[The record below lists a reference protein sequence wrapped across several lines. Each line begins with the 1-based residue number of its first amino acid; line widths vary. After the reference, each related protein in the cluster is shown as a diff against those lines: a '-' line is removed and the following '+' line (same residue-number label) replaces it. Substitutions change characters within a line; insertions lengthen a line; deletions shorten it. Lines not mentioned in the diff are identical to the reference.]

1 MTDEITPVTNAD
13 APIKKRRGRPPKKPA
28 VVDGGMSAPDVAK
41 VVTPQHV
48 SKVVKATPV
57 EASSVS
63 HTTSHAPVSPLQ
75 YIFAVGRRK
84 RAVARV
90 FLYREGKG
98 EMEVNGKPCESY
110 FPSVLLRDIAGQ
122 ALAHSPFKNSVRVV
136 AKVRGG
142 GIQGQSLAVRLGTAN
157 ALLKLDAT
165 LRPTLRVRGF
175 LTRDPREKERKK
187 PGLKKA
193 RRGPQWAKR

>member
-1 MTDEITPVTNAD
+1 MTNEITQVTSVEPVV
-13 APIKKRRGRPPKKPA
+13 KKRRGRPPKKPVVAGEVKPVVA
-28 VVDGGMSAPDVAK
+28 VEQVIAP
-41 VVTPQHV
+41 HRV
-48 SKVVKATPV
+48 SKVIKAEPL
-57 EASSVS
+57 EARGDMRGNV
-63 HTTSHAPVSPLQ
+63 HAPVSPLA

-84 RAVARV
+84 RAVARI

-98 EMEVNGKPCESY
+98 EIEVNGKPSANY
-110 FPSVLLRDIAGQ
+110 FPSALLCDVAAQ
-122 ALAHSPFKNSVRVV
+122 SLAHSPFKNSVRVV

-142 GIQGQSLAVRLGTAN
+142 GIQGQSLAVRLGIAN